1 MARKQ
6 KHEEHENHERWLVSY
21 ADFITLLFAFFV
33 VMYAISS
40 INQGKYRVLSDSL
53 IAAFNEPKK
62 SFEPIQLGDMVKSAT
77 NSSIEVI
84 SKPTLIK
91 VPIMTLNN
99 QESEQGKMPGAGF
112 VSSSQDARDIQQ
124 IAQEVAE
131 AMQKL
136 VDQGLV
142 TITATDLWVE
152 VEIKDSVLFPSGS
165 AEMRREAVD
174 VLTRVAAI
182 LADFTNPIRV
192 EGFTDN
198 VPIGTHLYPSNW
210 ELSGARAA
218 SVVRLF
224 EHLKIDSER
233 MSAVGY
239 GAHRPIAPN
248 DTAEGRAKNRRVV
261 LVVLADREVEHLL
274 DERFRRSAAPQDLIL
289 PNAGVAAAPGNAV
302 EETTP
307 VSAQNMP
314 PDSPAAPAPSVAADI
329 AAAPVAAS
337 IAAALSPPAPVS
349 VPEAPSAAPV
359 IPPVLPA
366 PAPVPVKIPAAA
378 EKKSPAQ
385 PGAAAGSTTKRPRP
399 PNPRPPVPIALPAMP
414 TLPVRPLELGPP
426 VVQPA
431 VGSSL
436 SLPEGSTPA
445 AGAAVPGK
453 TGRGSP

>member
-1 MARKQ
+1 
-6 KHEEHENHERWLVSY
+6 
-21 ADFITLLFAFFV
+21 
-33 VMYAISS
+33 
-40 INQGKYRVLSDSL
+40 
-53 IAAFNEPKK
+53 
-62 SFEPIQLGDMVKSAT
+62 
-77 NSSIEVI
+77 
-84 SKPTLIK
+84 
-91 VPIMTLNN
+91 
-99 QESEQGKMPGAGF
+99 
-112 VSSSQDARDIQQ
+112 
-124 IAQEVAE
+124 
-131 AMQKL
+131 
-136 VDQGLV
+136 
-142 TITATDLWVE
+142 
-152 VEIKDSVLFPSGS
+152 
-165 AEMRREAVD
+165 
-174 VLTRVAAI
+174 
-182 LADFTNPIRV
+182 
-192 EGFTDN
+192 
-198 VPIGTHLYPSNW
+198 
-210 ELSGARAA
+210 
-218 SVVRLF
+218 
-224 EHLKIDSER
+224 
-233 MSAVGY
+233 
-239 GAHRPIAPN
+239 
-248 DTAEGRAKNRRVV
+248 VV

-314 PDSPAAPAPSVAADI
+314 PDSPASQAPSVAADI

-378 EKKSPAQ
+378 EKKSPVQ
-385 PGAAAGSTTKRPRP
+385 PGTAAGSTTKRPRP